1 MGAKIAI
8 FASKIMT
15 CVVLA
20 IRYGK
25 NGDFGGPGVDFGG
38 RGGAKWESKS
48 LFFSTTVLSN
58 RDLNRATANPIK
70 NGDVQSPS
78 HLL

>member
-1 MGAKIAI
+1 MAKN
-8 FASKIMT
+8 
-15 CVVLA
+15 
-20 IRYGK
+20 RYGK
-25 NGDFGGPGVDFGG
+25 NSDFGGPGVDFGG
-38 RGGAKWESKS
+38 RGGPKWESKS

-58 RDLNRATANPIK
+58 RDLNRATANQIK